1 MTKLDRLAYSILGG
15 LAALVVVISL
25 LVFGLALLGGL

>member
-1 MTKLDRLAYSILGG
+1 MTKLDHLAYSILGG
-15 LAALVVVISL
+15 FAAIVVIVSL